1 MKQWNTTLC
10 DLSPAVKQALEGMD
24 CKVPFTLRRGFA
36 RGSFSAPLVLWREWS
51 NVSTDC
57 PVVDAV
63 TFEVTVLA
71 PDMDQ
76 LSALAQG
83 VNQALIGLGLRRRY
97 AAPDK
102 FDGQNYQK
110 TFRFGRAIDKRMM
123 RFVDE

>member
-1 MKQWNTTLC
+1 MNQWNTTLC
-10 DLSPAVKQALEGMD
+10 DISPAVKQALEGID
-24 CKVPFTLRRGFA
+24 CGISFTLRRGFA
-36 RGSFSAPLVLWREWS
+36 RGSFSAPLVVWREWS

-71 PDMDQ
+71 SDMDQ
-76 LSALAQG
+76 LTALSQG
-83 VNQALIGLGLRRRY
+83 VNEALIGLGLRRSY

-102 FDGQNYQK
+102 FDGQNYVK
-110 TFRFGRAIDKRMM
+110 TFRFGRAIDKRTM